1 MKKPECKSKKF
12 TRHAIQ
18 KMFQRNVTK
27 SEIDNVISKG
37 QIIEEYSKDS
47 PLPSFLL
54 LGFNDN
60 RPLHIV
66 IALINQILFVLL
78 LRFMNLIQGFGEIII
93 QGELKNEMPVM

>member
-66 IALINQILFVLL
+66 IAFNKSDYICIIVTVYEPDP
-78 LRFMNLIQGFGEIII
+78 NLWKDNFTRRIKE
-93 QGELKNEMPVM
+93 

>member
-1 MKKPECKSKKF
+1 MKKPDCKTKIFS
-12 TRHAIQ
+12 RHAIQ
-18 KMFQRNVTK
+18 KMFQRNITK

-37 QIIEEYSKDS
+37 QIIEEYPKDS

-66 IALINQILFVLL
+66 IAFNKSDYICIIVTVYEPDP
-78 LRFMNLIQGFGEIII
+78 NLWKDNFTRRIKE
-93 QGELKNEMPVM
+93 

>member
-1 MKKPECKSKKF
+1 MKKLDCKLKIFS
-12 TRHAIQ
+12 RHAIQ

-37 QIIEEYSKDS
+37 QIIEEYPKDS

-66 IALINQILFVLL
+66 IAFNKSDYICIIVTVYEPDP
-78 LRFMNLIQGFGEIII
+78 NLWKDNFTRRIKE
-93 QGELKNEMPVM
+93 

>member
-1 MKKPECKSKKF
+1 MKKPECKFKKF

-27 SEIDNVISKG
+27 SEIDNVISQG
-37 QIIEEYSKDS
+37 QIIEEYPKDS

-66 IALINQILFVLL
+66 IAFNKSDYIC
-78 LRFMNLIQGFGEIII
+78 IIVTVYEPDPKLWKDNYTRRI
-93 QGELKNEMPVM
+93 KE

>member
-1 MKKPECKSKKF
+1 MKKLDCKLKIFS
-12 TRHAIQ
+12 RHAIQ
-18 KMFQRNVTK
+18 KMFQRNVSK

-37 QIIEEYSKDS
+37 QIIEEYPKDS

-66 IALINQILFVLL
+66 IAFNKSDYICIIVTVYEPDP
-78 LRFMNLIQGFGEIII
+78 NLWKDNFTRRIKE
-93 QGELKNEMPVM
+93 

>member
-37 QIIEEYSKDS
+37 QIIEEYPKDS

-66 IALINQILFVLL
+66 IAFNKSDYVC
-78 LRFMNLIQGFGEIII
+78 IIVTVYEPDSRLWKDNYSRRI
-93 QGELKNEMPVM
+93 KE